1 MMRAI
6 CLFAAILASWSV
18 FAATPPA
25 IQRDYP
31 AKPIRVV
38 VPYAAGGPMDFI
50 ARTLGRKMIP
60 ALGQNMMIDNRPG
73 AGGALGTDVVAK
85 SAPDGYTILHT
96 SSSHAS
102 LPVITKNLPY
112 DAVKDF
118 VPISLIV
125 NSVGFLLVAHP
136 SVPARSVQELIVSA
150 KAQPGKYN
158 YGSGGVGNVMHFAAE
173 IFNVTAGTKMTH
185 VPYKGVGQAITDLV
199 GGRIDI
205 CFGPGTVLV
214 PYVKAGKLKALG
226 ITAPARWN
234 ALPDVP
240 TVDEAGVKGYFFVPF
255 YGLWFPAGTPTQ
267 YVTRIQSEVAKA
279 LEDTEIKRAFEDQ
292 GFVPVG
298 STSAEFSKII
308 LDEIETNRRL
318 AAKIGLAPE

>member
-1 MMRAI
+1 MSSHRMMRLLAVV
-6 CLFAAILASWSV
+6 LASSPV
-18 FAATPPA
+18 FAASPQA
-25 IQRDYP
+25 ADYP

-60 ALGQNMMIDNRPG
+60 ALGQNMVIDNRPG

-118 VPISLIV
+118 VPVSLIV

-136 SVPARSVQELIVSA
+136 IVPARSVQELIASA

-158 YGSGGVGNVMHFAAE
+158 YGSGGIGNVMHFAAE
-173 IFNVTAGTKMTH
+173 IFNVMAGTKMTH

-199 GGRIDI
+199 SGRIDI

-214 PYVKAGKLKALG
+214 PYVKAGRLKALG
-226 ITAPARWN
+226 ITAPNRWN

-240 TVDEAGVKGYFFVPF
+240 TVDESGVKGYFFVPF
-255 YGLWFPAGTPTQ
+255 YGLWFPAGTPAQ
-267 YVTRIQSEVAKA
+267 HVTRIQSEVAKA
-279 LEDTEIKRAFEDQ
+279 LEDTEIKRAFADQ
-292 GFVPVG
+292 GFVPAG
-298 STSAEFSKII
+298 STSAEFTKII
-308 LDEIETNRRL
+308 LDEIATNKRL
-318 AAKIGLAPE
+318 AAKIGLTPE